1 MKEYKYIFSII
12 PDLAEKP
19 QTYLIYRSN
28 DRSQPIAHV
37 VFEDGSYKL
46 AGDKDLSVSEQ
57 LDLLFACDNFLK
69 ERFYYNWD

>member
-37 VFEDGSYKL
+37 VFENGSYKL
-46 AGDKDLSVSEQ
+46 AGDKDLSVTEQ
-57 LDLLFACDNFLK
+57 LELLFACDDFLK
-69 ERFYYNWD
+69 ERFYFEEN